1 MVDAPCSLPKNLT
14 DDFEQVAEVEIGD
27 YDVAAAPDEFVEA
40 AEGHS
45 LDFLLAVLGVEQL
58 DDVVSDFVGIGEHV
72 AGYFP
77 D

>member
-1 MVDAPCSLPKNLT
+1 M
-14 DDFEQVAEVEIGD
+14 EIGD

-58 DDVVSDFVGIGEHV
+58 DDVVSDFVGIREHV